1 MLLTAGA
8 LLALSLHL
16 ISTGVRPGGIAAA
29 PAALI
34 LEIISPFD
42 SAIARLNSGARSI
55 YNNYLA
61 LVGVEDDNRR
71 LRAEIARRG
80 VDQTRMTELE
90 AENHHLAEL
99 LELRDVL
106 EQHAVAT
113 NVIGSD
119 ATGASRTM
127 IVSAGTSS
135 GVAPG
140 MAVISNQG
148 VVGKVIQSSLH
159 SSRVLQINDHNSALD
174 GFDQRS
180 RERGIV
186 AGSIDAGVI
195 LKYVDRSEDIRTGDQ
210 IVTSGL
216 DGIFPR
222 GLLVGSVKSVRRE
235 GPGLFL
241 GVIVE
246 PAADFRTL
254 ERVMV
259 VTEPPPQPAASP
271 APAARN

>member
-1 MLLTAGA
+1 MLLTAA
-8 LLALSLHL
+8 VFLALSAHL
-16 ISTGVRPGGIAAA
+16 ISTGVRSGGLADA
-29 PAALI
+29 PASLV

-42 SAIARLNSGARSI
+42 AAIARLSSGTRSI
-55 YNNYLA
+55 FNNYFA
-61 LVGVEDDNRR
+61 LVDTEQDNRH

-80 VDQTRMTELE
+80 VDMTHLAELE
-90 AENHHLAEL
+90 AENRRLADL

-106 EQHAVAT
+106 EQKSVAA

-127 IVSAGTSS
+127 IISAGSTS
-135 GVAPG
+135 GIEPG
-140 MAVISNQG
+140 MAVISNLG
-148 VVGKVIQSSLH
+148 VVGKVIQVSPH

-195 LKYVDRSEDIRTGDQ
+195 LKYVDRSEDITTGDQ

-222 GLLVGSVKSVRRE
+222 GLLVGRVKSVRRE

-241 GVIVE
+241 AVIVE
-246 PAADFRTL
+246 PA
-254 ERVMV
+254 
-259 VTEPPPQPAASP
+259 
-271 APAARN
+271 